1 MASVFRKKG
10 TWYVRFKDWT
20 GAFKK
25 QVTRALT
32 KTEAQRLADDLERRA
47 ERQRLGMEELPSE
60 SKTKLTE
67 LCEWWL
73 KNRCNPRREHLE
85 RARLKRYVLNGPL
98 GKLQVRQVTPE
109 VVEDTLRQ
117 MERDELSPSTIN
129 GLRSLLRTI
138 YTTARKAP
146 EPYRFRGMN
155 PILDVQSWA
164 VPKKVQETL
173 RAEEVNVLLP
183 YVPDYWLGVF
193 VTALYTGMRK
203 GEIFGLRK
211 RDVDLNANLIVVSRS
226 YDQETTKGK
235 HADAIPIAP
244 PLKPFLE
251 AAMAASP
258 SELVFPDPEG
268 KMRLKEAD
276 PEKVLRRAMGRAGLV
291 EGYEFVCRRCKARR
305 QEPHTWRFPDC
316 EERFCPTCEMRL
328 WPKAIPRQMKF
339 HSLRHTVAT
348 LLLRAKVPMQH
359 VQRILRHTD
368 IKLTVDT
375 YGHLVVED
383 LHDSVGTLP
392 QLEILPST
400 ASHAA
405 PPATPRFVPLMS
417 PAFGAGK
424 DETPGALDFSKDSGG
439 FYWSGRQDL
448 NLRPLGPEP
457 SALPG

>member
-1 MASVFRKKG
+1 MASVFRRKG
-10 TWYVRFKDWT
+10 AWYVQFKDWHGT
-20 GAFKK
+20 FKK

-32 KTEAQRLADDLERRA
+32 KAEAQRLADDLERRA
-47 ERQRLGMEELPSE
+47 ERQRLGMEELAVRVEGHARRALRVVAEEPLQSQARAHRTRSVEAVRACWSAGEVARPARDVGGGGGHPPADGARRVESE
-60 SKTKLTE
+60 HHQRAPVDPPDHLHSRLQGAGALPFPRNE
-67 LCEWWL
+67 PDHQRPVLGRPQEGP
-73 KNRCNPRREHLE
+73 RDAPRRGGQH
-85 RARLKRYVLNGPL
+85 
-98 GKLQVRQVTPE
+98 
-109 VVEDTLRQ
+109 
-117 MERDELSPSTIN
+117 
-129 GLRSLLRTI
+129 LLR
-138 YTTARKAP
+138 P
-146 EPYRFRGMN
+146 H
-155 PILDVQSWA
+155 
-164 VPKKVQETL
+164 
-173 RAEEVNVLLP
+173 
-183 YVPDYWLGVF
+183 VPDYWLGVF

-211 RDVDLNANLIVVSRS
+211 RDVDLNANLIIVSRS

-251 AAMAASP
+251 AAIAASP
-258 SELVFPDPEG
+258 TELVFPDPEG
-268 KMRLKEAD
+268 KMRLKESD

-291 EGYEFVCRRCKARR
+291 DGYDFVCRRCKARR
-305 QEPHTWRFPDC
+305 QEPHTWRYADC

-392 QLEILPST
+392 RAGRYS
-400 ASHAA
+400 
-405 PPATPRFVPLMS
+405 PPPLRTQRHREPRVLS
-417 PAFGAGK
+417 
-424 DETPGALDFSKDSGG
+424 L
-439 FYWSGRQDL
+439 
-448 NLRPLGPEP
+448 
-457 SALPG
+457 